1 MKKVFSVLLFVF
13 AAIYV
18 QAQVEINGCDIISVY
33 GDRTI
38 YFEIYGNV
46 YVITNPKEHADIEVR
61 VVDSPQKATYNI
73 YKTTDTP
80 RKCGEWRFVNNRNQ
94 ANLPSVMSK
103 NMKIVAFFLLATV
116 VKLGSNLIFFQAKLS
131 F

>member
-1 MKKVFSVLLFVF
+1 MKRLIPILLFVF
-13 AAIYV
+13 ATICV
-18 QAQVEINGCDIISVY
+18 QAQVEINGCDITSVY
-33 GDRTI
+33 GDRTT

-46 YVITNPKEHADIEVR
+46 YVITSPKEHADIEVR

-80 RKCGEWRFVNNRNQ
+80 RKCGEWRFVSDR
-94 ANLPSVMSK
+94 SK
-103 NMKIVAFFLLATV
+103 AKFTIRY
-116 VKLGSNLIFFQAKLS
+116 VKDREDCRIFFTNDRSKAGW

>member
-1 MKKVFSVLLFVF
+1 MKKIFSILLFVF
-13 AAIYV
+13 ATICV
-18 QAQVEINGCDIISVY
+18 QAQVEINGCDITSVY
-33 GDRTI
+33 GDRTT

-46 YVITNPKEHADIEVR
+46 YVITSPKEHADIEVR

-80 RKCGEWRFVNNRNQ
+80 RKCGEWRFVSDR
-94 ANLPSVMSK
+94 SK
-103 NMKIVAFFLLATV
+103 AKFTIRY
-116 VKLGSNLIFFQAKLS
+116 VKDREDCRIFFTNDRSKAG

>member
-94 ANLPSVMSK
+94 AK
-103 NMKIVAFFLLATV
+103 FTIRY
-116 VKLGSNLIFFQAKLS
+116 VKEHEDCRIFFTSDRSKAG